1 MMLRVVAA
9 VCLVAVS
16 VAQDSR
22 TIFQFLQDDPAKYS
36 RLSELVLGAGL
47 AAQFQSTDSL
57 PITLF
62 APTNAAFDALPL
74 DVQTAIQTNVT
85 LLRSILLGHVSDET
99 ILGFFIR
106 DGLQKSTEA
115 GTFLNFNSYANGVK
129 TVNGA
134 PLGTDVLL
142 ANGVVHTIS
151 KVLTPVDQSVS
162 EIVSSADPEFRDL
175 FGFLVLAHLY
185 GTLST
190 GGPYTVFAPA
200 DSAFESVDISSLV
213 MDIPALT
220 DVLLSHVVSGAY
232 WSAGLTDGMRLTTL
246 NNKTITI
253 HTTSGVEAN
262 NAGVTTADIG
272 ATNGV
277 IHVIDA
283 VITAF

>member
-1 MMLRVVAA
+1 
-9 VCLVAVS
+9 VCA
-16 VAQDSR
+16 
-22 TIFQFLQDDPAKYS
+22 
-36 RLSELVLGAGL
+36 
-47 AAQFQSTDSL
+47 DSL